1 MIMESTNE
9 KTLFEVAEIQLTY
22 KSKVKASER
31 PLIQSSRDAFNVLS
45 KHWDK
50 DKIDFVEQFTLLLL
64 NRANKVIGLYVLST
78 GTTTGTVADP
88 RLIFAS
94 AIKANACGII
104 LSHNHPSGNLRP
116 SQADIDLTKKLKEG
130 GKFLELPILDHIIIT
145 SESYYSFADEGL
157 L

>member
-1 MIMESTNE
+1 MESTNE
-9 KTLFEVAEIQLTY
+9 TLFEVAEIQLTY
-22 KSKVKASER
+22 KSKVKASLR
-31 PLIQSSRDAFNVLS
+31 PQIQSSRDAFNVLS
-45 KHWDK
+45 NHWDK

-104 LSHNHPSGNLRP
+104 LSHNHPSGNLKP
-116 SQADIDLTKKLKEG
+116 SQADIDLTRKLKEG
-130 GKFLELPILDHIIIT
+130 GRFLELPILDHIIIT